1 MGRLMTR
8 TSDVVVVGG
17 GVIGLAVAYYLGRE
31 KVQVTLVERG
41 AIGREASWA
50 AAGYLSFQGSSNRP
64 GPRLELT
71 RTSARMYEGWIRE
84 VGELTPADTGFWR
97 CGLLELSLNEA
108 EVREAHGLAAWQR
121 EAGYS
126 VEWLDAAAV
135 RKRQPCLAEDL
146 PVRGALL
153 FPEVAQVRPP
163 RLLRALAA
171 AVTRRGAHIREHT
184 AVTSIARRGDRVTG
198 VVLAGGE
205 TIAAPVVVN
214 ATGCWAPQLAPE
226 MAGLPV
232 KPIKGTIVLL
242 EVLDQPSRELII
254 SSQGSLYPRADNK
267 LLVGATMEDAGYD
280 KRVKVDALQ
289 ALVRQGIT
297 LVPRLKEASLVTAWT
312 GLRPYSHDNVPY
324 LGPVPGLD
332 GAFVATG
339 HYRSGILLAPITGLL
354 LKEMILRQPPTLPIE
369 PYQMSRLLTGA
380 PAGT

>member
-1 MGRLMTR
+1 
-8 TSDVVVVGG
+8 
-17 GVIGLAVAYYLGRE
+17 
-31 KVQVTLVERG
+31 
-41 AIGREASWA
+41 
-50 AAGYLSFQGSSNRP
+50 
-64 GPRLELT
+64 
-71 RTSARMYEGWIRE
+71 
-84 VGELTPADTGFWR
+84 
-97 CGLLELSLNEA
+97 
-108 EVREAHGLAAWQR
+108 
-121 EAGYS
+121 
-126 VEWLDAAAV
+126 
-135 RKRQPCLAEDL
+135 
-146 PVRGALL
+146 
-153 FPEVAQVRPP
+153 
-163 RLLRALAA
+163 
-171 AVTRRGAHIREHT
+171 
-184 AVTSIARRGDRVTG
+184 
-198 VVLAGGE
+198 
-205 TIAAPVVVN
+205 VVN

-267 LLVGATMEDAGYD
+267 LLVGATTEDAGYD